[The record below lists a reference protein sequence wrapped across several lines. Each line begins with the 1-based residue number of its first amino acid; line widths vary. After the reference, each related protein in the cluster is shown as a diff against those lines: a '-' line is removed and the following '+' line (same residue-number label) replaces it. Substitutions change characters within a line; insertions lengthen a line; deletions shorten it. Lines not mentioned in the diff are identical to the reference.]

1 VDSTADEEKR
11 DMLLRGSRLGDISSE
26 VLDFISSRDADLW
39 IAEADVLVDM
49 AHLLMLY
56 ERGLIQRED
65 CARILTAL
73 KELLAEGFD
82 VLGEGEDIHEAIEAY
97 VIERVGPAGGRMH
110 TARSRNDEVA
120 TCIRI
125 ALREQM
131 LGLMDELL
139 QMIDVLVQ
147 LADETRE
154 RIIPGYTHL
163 QHAQPTTLA
172 HHLLAHAD
180 ALIRD
185 LERFEDA
192 YERVNLSPLG
202 AAAFASTGFEI
213 DRHMTCELL
222 GFSGIVENSM
232 DAVSGRDFALEV
244 LADTSILMIN
254 LSRIA
259 EEIILWSTAEFGYV
273 EVDDLFASTSSIMPQ
288 KKNPDT
294 AELVRAKS
302 GTVIGSMVGA
312 LSICKALP
320 MSYNRDLQEL
330 TPHIWR
336 GIGAARSSLRV
347 MKGCM
352 STLRFDFER
361 LERSSTDGFTTATEL
376 ADSIVRITGIPFR
389 TAHQIVGRIARL
401 PGKPSL
407 EDLDRIAMEVANVR
421 LSMMGFTAGD
431 LERALD
437 ARTNV
442 AMRARPGGPA
452 PAEVSRMLDAR
463 KKYLKS
469 ASFRLRERRARVESA
484 ISHLMELV
492 DRTACS
498 S

>member
-1 VDSTADEEKR
+1 
-11 DMLLRGSRLGDISSE
+11 MLLRGSRLGDISGE

-56 ERGLIQRED
+56 DRGLIQRKD
-65 CARILTAL
+65 CAEILKAL
-73 KELLAEGFD
+73 KELLAEGFG

-97 VIERVGPAGGRMH
+97 IIERVGPAGGRMH

-131 LGLMDELL
+131 LGLMEELL
-139 QMIDVLVQ
+139 QMIDALVRI
-147 LADETRE
+147 ADETRE

-192 YERVNLSPLG
+192 YDRVNLSPLG
-202 AAAFASTGFEI
+202 AAAFASTGFDI
-213 DRHMTCELL
+213 DRYMTCELL

-244 LADTSILMIN
+244 LSDTSILMIN

-259 EEIILWSTAEFGYV
+259 EEIILWSTSEFGYL
-273 EVDDLFASTSSIMPQ
+273 EVNDLFASTSSIMPQ

-302 GTVIGSMVGA
+302 GTAIGSLVGA
-312 LSICKALP
+312 LSIAKALP

-347 MKGCM
+347 MKGCV

-361 LERSSTDGFTTATEL
+361 LERSSAEGFTTATEL
-376 ADSIVRITGIPFR
+376 ADSMVRITGIPFR

-407 EDLDRIAMEVANVR
+407 EDLDRIAMEVADLR
-421 LSMMGFTAGD
+421 LSQMGFTAED

-437 ARTNV
+437 VRTNV
-442 AMRARPGGPA
+442 SMRSRPGGPA
-452 PAEVSRMLDAR
+452 PEEVSRMLDAR
-463 KKYLKS
+463 KKYMES
-469 ASFRLRERRARVESA
+469 ASSRIAERRSSVDAA
-484 ISHLMELV
+484 IKRLMELV
-492 DRTACS
+492 DRTVAS

>member
-1 VDSTADEEKR
+1 
-11 DMLLRGSRLGDISSE
+11 MLLRGSRLGDISGE
-26 VLDFISSRDADLW
+26 VLDFISSRDEDLW

-49 AHLLMLY
+49 AHLIMLY
-56 ERGLIQRED
+56 EKGLIQRDD

-73 KELLAEGFD
+73 RELLAEGFEA
-82 VLGEGEDIHEAIEAY
+82 LGEGEDIHEAIEAY

-139 QMIDVLVQ
+139 QMIDALVRI
-147 LADETRE
+147 ADETRE

-213 DRHMTCELL
+213 DRYMTCELL

-232 DAVSGRDFALEV
+232 DAVSTRDFALEV
-244 LADTSILMIN
+244 LSDTSILMIN

-259 EEIILWSTAEFGYV
+259 EEIILWSTSEFGYV
-273 EVDDLFASTSSIMPQ
+273 ELNDLFASTSSIMPQ

-302 GTVIGSMVGA
+302 GTAIGSLVGA

-347 MKGCM
+347 MRGCV
-352 STLRFDFER
+352 STLRFDFGR
-361 LERSSTDGFTTATEL
+361 LERSSTEGFTTATEL
-376 ADSIVRITGIPFR
+376 ADSMVRITGIPFR
-389 TAHQIVGRIARL
+389 TAHQIVGRLARL
-401 PGKPSL
+401 PAKPDM
-407 EDLDRIAMEVANVR
+407 EDLDRVAMEVAGLR
-421 LSMMGFTAGD
+421 LSQMGFTAKD

-437 ARTNV
+437 ARMNIS
-442 AMRARPGGPA
+442 MRSRPGGPA
-452 PAEVSRMLDAR
+452 PEEVSRMLDAR
-463 KKYLKS
+463 KRYLES
-469 ASFRLRERRARVESA
+469 ASSRLAEKRSKVDSA
-484 ISHLMELV
+484 IRRLMEMV
-492 DRTACS
+492 DRTVTAT
-498 S
+498 